1 VNGVAKR
8 RAFVKPFP
16 VRREEEEE
24 EEALVLGFMV

>member
-24 EEALVLGFMV
+24 EALVLGFMV